1 MKSIH
6 RTEWK
11 EYQESLLKEK
21 SGVGRS
27 GIMSGSGVSNDS
39 IFSSKDSESSGTS
52 QDALSMLEQGAAAY
66 DGSTVPQG
74 DESIDDA
81 SFLAN
86 KQERSSSAKVNQEKK
101 LDL

>member
-6 RTEWK
+6 RAEWK
-11 EYQESLLKEK
+11 EYQESLKEE

-27 GIMSGSGVSNDS
+27 GIMGGSGVSSNS
-39 IFSSKDSESSGTS
+39 IFSSNESDSSATG

-81 SFLAN
+81 SFLAS

-101 LDL
+101 LNF